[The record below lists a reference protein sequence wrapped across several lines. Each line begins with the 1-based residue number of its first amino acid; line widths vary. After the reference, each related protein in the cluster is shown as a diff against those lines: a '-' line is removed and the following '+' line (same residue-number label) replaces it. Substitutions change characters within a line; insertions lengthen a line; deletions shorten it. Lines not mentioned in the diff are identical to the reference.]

1 MNRKIFKKSDKSRIR
16 YDFYSVIYYWRLRSA
31 SNIYGKNIG
40 CVVGSDGDIL
50 SLHRASS
57 LTYILPACSI

>member
-1 MNRKIFKKSDKSRIR
+1 MKLKIFNSDKSRVR
-16 YDFYSVIYYWRLRSA
+16 FNFDFEQTYWRLRSA

>member
-1 MNRKIFKKSDKSRIR
+1 MERKIFNSDKSRVR
-16 YDFYSVIYYWRLRSA
+16 FNFDFEQAHWQLRSA

-50 SLHRASS
+50 SPYRASS
-57 LTYILPACSI
+57 LTYILPTCSI